1 MKMDGRRESV
11 NVEDRRTKKNVGKA
25 AGIGIGGVVIAILAW
40 IFGGQAPDISS
51 VVETVQSTAS
61 SYIDSKTEEQMVK
74 FSKQVLAS
82 TEDVWTEVFK
92 SMGKTYVPPRMVLY
106 TGGVQTGCGQGNASV
121 GPFGAIAKW

>member
-82 TEDVWTEVFK
+82 TEDFWTEEFRK
-92 SMGKTYVPPRMVLY
+92 MGRGYTPPKMVLY
-106 TGGVQTGCGQGNASV
+106 SSDVNTACGDFTAKTGPLPCLTA
-121 GPFGAIAKW
+121 